1 MILML
6 TFNYIVVIVTTI
18 LPILLAKIWFSE
30 STRSLFKLAPSN
42 PKNDSPNKSIL
53 FYPITILLSLFFSIS
68 MHFQVIHQFHFKSL
82 FLDEVGFNES
92 QGSAFK
98 AFEYIMNS
106 YGDKFRTYD
115 HGIFHGLLNAIF
127 IVLPILFL
135 FKIEFNFT
143 KKALLY
149 YWLYFALTMMITGSI
164 ICHFT

>member
-1 MILML
+1 ML
-6 TFNYIVVIVTTI
+6 NFNYIVVIVSTFI
-18 LPILLAKIWFSE
+18 PVLFAKIWFSE
-30 STRSLFKLAPSN
+30 STRSFFMLAPLN
-42 PKNDSPNKSIL
+42 RKNDSSNKSIL
-53 FYPITILLSLFFSIS
+53 FYAIIILLSLFFSIS
-68 MHFQVIHQFHFKSL
+68 MHFQVIHQFHFKSM

-98 AFEYIMNS
+98 AFEYIMDS
-106 YGDKFRTYD
+106 YGDKFRTYG
-115 HGIFHGLLNAIF
+115 HGLFHGLLNAIF

-149 YWLYFALTMMITGSI
+149 YWLYFALTMMIVGSI